1 MKLLSV
7 CIITV
12 LLLAFV
18 GCTTPAATND
28 PTATTTSTTA
38 KTTAPLPSVG
48 WTTADSMRVR
58 GEARLKAEVI
68 GGIVFGTKVEILGKQ
83 GDWYEIR
90 FGDGTGFI
98 SGQYI
103 TFTDP
108 ALSNATTAP

>member
-7 CIITV
+7 CIITA

-18 GCTTPAATND
+18 GCTTPTAPSE
-28 PTATTTSTTA
+28 PTTTTSTTA

-68 GGIVFGTKVEILGKQ
+68 GGITFGTKVEILGKQ
-83 GDWYEIR
+83 GDWYQIR
-90 FGDGTGFI
+90 FGDGIGFI

-108 ALSNATTAP
+108 ALSNATTTP